1 MGTHSTN
8 FAGQTLARFAPFD
21 LLADTAL
28 AALAASARIQRLAR
42 NEMLV
47 HRGDCPHG
55 LYLLVEGE
63 LKLFLISSGGAER
76 ILRVV
81 RGGDTFCEDSAFGS
95 NPQMLAAQTTRE
107 SLVLFIPT
115 RTLRDAMLDCGEF
128 AEALLERLSERMCD
142 LLSGMEQCE
151 QRNSAQ
157 RVAHYLVKHA
167 REKESALEVELASN
181 KQTIASQLNMT
192 PESFSRVLSR
202 FAREGF
208 IHSRGHR
215 AIRLTDYSGLRSL
228 AA

>member
-1 MGTHSTN
+1 MGTSTSS
-8 FAGQTLARFAPFD
+8 FAGQALTRFAPFD
-21 LLADTAL
+21 LLDDD
-28 AALAASARIQRLAR
+28 ARATLGSGARVIRLAR

-47 HRGDCPHG
+47 HRGDRPHG
-55 LYLLVEGE
+55 LYLLIEGE
-63 LKLFLISSGGAER
+63 LKLFLISSSGAER
-76 ILRVV
+76 ILRIV
-81 RGGDTFCEDSAFGS
+81 RSGDTFCEESAFS
-95 NPQMLAAQTTRE
+95 DTPQMLAAQTTRE

-115 RTLRDAMLDCGEF
+115 RAMRDAMLDCGSF
-128 AEALLERLSERMCD
+128 SEALLERLSERMCD

-151 QRNSAQ
+151 QRNSVQ

-167 REKESALEVELASN
+167 RETDSTPEVELASN

-215 AIRLTDYSGLRSL
+215 AIRLTDYSGLQSL

>member
-8 FAGQTLARFAPFD
+8 FAGQTLTRFAPFD
-21 LLADTAL
+21 LLDATTRTSL
-28 AALAASARIQRLAR
+28 SAGARVIRLAR

-47 HRGDCPHG
+47 HRGDRPRG

-76 ILRVV
+76 ILRIV
-81 RGGDTFCEDSAFGS
+81 RSGDTFCEESAFS
-95 NPQMLAAQTTRE
+95 NNPQMLAAQTIRE

-115 RTLRDAMLDCGEF
+115 RAMREAMLDCGDF

-151 QRNSAQ
+151 QRNSVQ

-167 REKESALEVELASN
+167 RETDSALEVELACN

-215 AIRLTDYSGLRSL
+215 AIRLTDYSGLQSL